1 MVELI
6 VGLVG
11 GAILGYFGHWA
22 RLKFLDDPRQRQR
35 QREDVMKRA
44 ATSLRPALEPL
55 REARRTAIS
64 PKASDSSSAYRVA
77 ELTPPIIDFI
87 DQYRDEWTVDMDQD
101 AQVSLGV
108 RQVIDA
114 WHKVRMSHDLG
125 NPETVTFGQLEKLGR
140 VVTSLHRL
148 LVMRS
153 KGDWKARLP

>member
-35 QREDVMKRA
+35 QREDVMRLA
-44 ATSLRPALEPL
+44 AASLRPALEPL
-55 REARRTAIS
+55 RAASRTATS
-64 PKASDSSSAYRVA
+64 PRVSDPSSAYRVA
-77 ELTPPIIDFI
+77 ELKRVMSRFI
-87 DQYRDEWTVDMDQD
+87 RRYEDEWTVDMDKD

-140 VVTSLHRL
+140 VVPSLHRL
-148 LVMRS
+148 LVQRS
-153 KGDWKARLP
+153 KGDWKAQLT